1 MCRLLFLQ
9 RPHSQS
15 DTIRVLPMVRY
26 AVFCGRPIARR
37 EQELV
42 FGIGI
47 KEGLWNLG
55 FVRTHR
61 YTSAAGM

>member
-26 AVFCGRPIARR
+26 AVFCGRTIVRC

-47 KEGLWNLG
+47 KEGLWNL
-55 FVRTHR
+55 
-61 YTSAAGM
+61 

>member
-1 MCRLLFLQ
+1 MTMTTMTTIDVQAAFLQ

-26 AVFCGRPIARR
+26 AVFCGRPIGRR

-42 FGIGI
+42 FVIGI
-47 KEGLWNLG
+47 KEGLWN
-55 FVRTHR
+55 F
-61 YTSAAGM
+61 

>member
-26 AVFCGRPIARR
+26 AVFLRPLHGRC
-37 EQELV
+37 EQEPV

-47 KEGLWNLG
+47 KEGLWN
-55 FVRTHR
+55 F
-61 YTSAAGM
+61 

>member
-9 RPHSQS
+9 RPYSQS

-26 AVFCGRPIARR
+26 AVFCICPIVRCK
-37 EQELV
+37 QELV

-47 KEGLWNLG
+47 KEGLWN
-55 FVRTHR
+55 F
-61 YTSAAGM
+61 

>member
-1 MCRLLFLQ
+1 MCRLFFLQ

-26 AVFCGRPIARR
+26 AVFCGRSIGRC
-37 EQELV
+37 EQEPV

-47 KEGLWNLG
+47 KEGLWN
-55 FVRTHR
+55 F
-61 YTSAAGM
+61 